1 MFDDPRSR
9 AAGRQGLTSL
19 DLAVLLAAAA
29 GLAHAISVPV
39 HLRWWYASGICFIV
53 MAAAQFGVAGALYL
67 QRTSPRLVLA
77 GIGGNLAVV
86 CVYVAS
92 RLVALPG
99 QPVFAGSHHG
109 ALTPGRPFLP
119 PAPEGVGPFDL
130 FALVVE
136 LALIALLV
144 GMLPG
149 RLRSRTT
156 TMLMFVGVGMCLA
169 GGWVL
174 LVRHAIG

>member
-1 MFDDPRSR
+1 
-9 AAGRQGLTSL
+9 
-19 DLAVLLAAAA
+19 
-29 GLAHAISVPV
+29 
-39 HLRWWYASGICFIV
+39 
-53 MAAAQFGVAGALYL
+53 
-67 QRTSPRLVLA
+67 
-77 GIGGNLAVV
+77 
-86 CVYVAS
+86 
-92 RLVALPG
+92 
-99 QPVFAGSHHG
+99 VFTGSHHG

-119 PAPEGVGPFDL
+119 PAPEGVGPFDI